1 MSEQRAPQ
9 KKILIVDDDRASRV
23 LARTML
29 QAFDEPIHIMEAIG
43 GQQALGM
50 IAADPPDLVLLDIL
64 MPDIDGV
71 SICDSLKRD
80 PHTRAVK
87 ILIITAR
94 RDERMI
100 RAGLLAGADDY
111 ITKPFTRQQFL
122 TAVTRL
128 IKG

>member
-1 MSEQRAPQ
+1 MSEQRAP

-29 QAFDEPIHIMEAIG
+29 QACEEPIHVMEAIG
-43 GQQALGM
+43 GQQALRM
-50 IAADPPDLVLLDIL
+50 IEANHPDLVLLDIL

-71 SICDSLKRD
+71 SICHSLKRD
-80 PHTRAVK
+80 PQTRAMK
-87 ILIITAR
+87 ILMVTAR

-128 IKG
+128 IKD